1 AGLRADDSRCHSRKG
16 SASPPADLRYAGAA
30 LHAPVVVDEDFR
42 ARGTAVEVVPEALS
56 EPDAPLE
63 PARLATGLCLSRR
76 RPANPLRADAP
87 LLPAG
92 RVDVVLVAPRQRAHA
107 QLLRQLVHRLLQ
119 AKGTLRMAWGAHGS
133 GGAGVDEHVGL
144 LSADH
149 LRGVQIVDRA
159 GAPGS
164 GTAARRPECL
174 QVDRHQ
180 FPILA
185 CTQP

>member
-30 LHAPVVVDEDFR
+30 LHHPLCVDEDSR

-56 EPDAPLE
+56 DPDAPLE

-92 RVDVVLVAPRQRAHA
+92 RVDVVLVAQLQRIDA

-119 AKGTLRMAWGAHGS
+119 TKSTLRMAWGAHGS
-133 GGAGVDEHVGL
+133 GGAGGGENGRHPTAEHPP
-144 LSADH
+144 
-149 LRGVQIVDRA
+149 RGQDVCPA
-159 GAPGS
+159 A
-164 GTAARRPECL
+164 AARP
-174 QVDRHQ
+174 
-180 FPILA
+180 
-185 CTQP
+185 